1 MEGVNQSSF
10 NFESTL
16 DADCESS
23 TGGTDITSKLGVI
36 LTPSRVATREK
47 TSRPLMDERFFIL

>member
-1 MEGVNQSSF
+1 MKGISKNIRLAQRTGGECEPEQP

-23 TGGTDITSKLGVI
+23 TGGTDITSKLGVN
-36 LTPSRVATREK
+36 
-47 TSRPLMDERFFIL
+47 